1 MLRNMFR
8 RILVFIKYL
17 CFSDDYF
24 PFTNGFRNAC
34 CTKFQF
40 FLGLLF
46 FCGLIQA
53 VNVNTRLENR
63 HTQSDFF
70 PSTHW
75 TVVLAAGR
83 SQTAPEI
90 AEAALAELC
99 QTYWAPLYS
108 FVRSRGYTVHDA
120 QDLTQSFFAYLLEH
134 KIYARVERQKG
145 KFRSFL
151 LASLKNFLADAADRE
166 RTLKRGGAQNFLP
179 LNEEQVEG
187 AESLFQTHSGTSNED
202 RLFDRSWAEA
212 LIAAGLERLSA
223 DYKGESKEK
232 LFNEL
237 RIFVAGG
244 ADPLPSYAELSDR
257 LGMTQ
262 STLRSHVTRLR
273 ARYRE
278 ALRTEVRR
286 TVDTEAQVEEELHE
300 LLHLLVEG

>member
-1 MLRNMFR
+1 MLQEILIFR
-8 RILVFIKYL
+8 
-17 CFSDDYF
+17 
-24 PFTNGFRNAC
+24 
-34 CTKFQF
+34 
-40 FLGLLF
+40 GLLF
-46 FCGLIQA
+46 CCGLIQA

-63 HTQSDFF
+63 HAQSDFF

-75 TVVLAAGR
+75 TVVFAAGR
-83 SQTAPEI
+83 SQTEPEI

-151 LASLKNFLADAADRE
+151 LASLKNFLTHAADRE
-166 RTLKRGGAQNFLP
+166 RALKRGGAQDFLP
-179 LNEEQVEG
+179 LHEEQVEE

>member
-1 MLRNMFR
+1 VLQEILIFR
-8 RILVFIKYL
+8 
-17 CFSDDYF
+17 
-24 PFTNGFRNAC
+24 
-34 CTKFQF
+34 
-40 FLGLLF
+40 GLLF
-46 FCGLIQA
+46 CCGLIQA

-63 HTQSDFF
+63 HAQSDFF

-75 TVVLAAGR
+75 TVVFAAGR
-83 SQTAPEI
+83 SQTEPEI

-151 LASLKNFLADAADRE
+151 LASLKNFLTHAADRE
-166 RTLKRGGAQNFLP
+166 RALKRGGAQDFLP
-179 LNEEQVEG
+179 LHEEQVEE

>member
-1 MLRNMFR
+1 VLHEILIFR
-8 RILVFIKYL
+8 
-17 CFSDDYF
+17 
-24 PFTNGFRNAC
+24 
-34 CTKFQF
+34 
-40 FLGLLF
+40 GLLF
-46 FCGLIQA
+46 CCGLIQA

-63 HTQSDFF
+63 HAQSDFF

-75 TVVLAAGR
+75 TVVFAAGR
-83 SQTAPEI
+83 SQTEPEI

-108 FVRSRGYTVHDA
+108 FVRRRGYTVHDA

-151 LASLKNFLADAADRE
+151 LASLKNFLTHAADRE
-166 RTLKRGGAQNFLP
+166 RALKRGGAQDFLP
-179 LNEEQVEG
+179 LHEEQVEE